1 MLSIL
6 AFPFHVIASL
16 IRYIFGRLHISLPS
30 FPFSSLNFYR
40 PIWANTVSGHS
51 SSSDPYSVADRW
63 IRALEDETGALCISH
78 ARTGRAL
85 DNDALE
91 GVASSSNRDDG
102 FDSLSNS
109 TGLRSRYGTISGK
122 VLPDFM
128 LGSYEDALQTCQR
141 EVRMGCI
148 ILVSNEHD
156 DVPEFKR

>member
-1 MLSIL
+1 MLSVL

-40 PIWANTVSGHS
+40 PLWTSSVWGYA
-51 SSSDPYSVADRW
+51 SSSDPYSIADRW
-63 IRALEDETGALCISH
+63 VRALEDETGALCISH
-78 ARTGRAL
+78 ARIGRAS
-85 DNDALE
+85 DSDALE
-91 GVASSSNRDDG
+91 GVASSSNVNVG
-102 FDSLSNS
+102 AGSMSNS

-128 LGSYEDALQTCQR
+128 LGSYEDALQACQK
-141 EVRMGCI
+141 EVRIGCI

-156 DVPEFKR
+156 DVFEFKR

>member
-40 PIWANTVSGHS
+40 PIWTNNISGHTS
-51 SSSDPYSVADRW
+51 LSDPYSIADRW
-63 IRALEDETGALCISH
+63 VRALEDETGALCISH
-78 ARTGRAL
+78 ARSGRGSES
-85 DNDALE
+85 DALE
-91 GVASSSNRDDG
+91 GVASSSNVNVG
-102 FDSLSNS
+102 AGSLSNS
-109 TGLRSRYGTISGK
+109 TELRSRYGTISGK

-128 LGSYEDALQTCQR
+128 LGSYEDALQACQR
-141 EVRMGCI
+141 EVRVGCI

-156 DVPEFKR
+156 DVLEFKR